1 MCGHR
6 RVVFRKCFH
15 YGWGPVISK
24 CAQEKAFDAGLV
36 NEGCSVMVSHPLA
49 TLRVDMLCSKCAK
62 NKDEMD
68 EKFAKARECLAVLE
82 SVVSK
87 KLKGR
92 VPDVTEVVEI
102 PAESNSGESESNAET
117 DTENLGES
125 ADLDETLISP
135 EEVSSFLENKFP
147 MVSLSMDI

>member
-1 MCGHR
+1 
-6 RVVFRKCFH
+6 
-15 YGWGPVISK
+15 
-24 CAQEKAFDAGLV
+24 
-36 NEGCSVMVSHPLA
+36 MVSHPLA

-92 VPDVTEVVEI
+92 VPDVTEVVI
-102 PAESNSGESESNAET
+102 PAESNSGESESNGET

-135 EEVSSFLENKFP
+135 EEVSSFLENKIP